1 MQQPLRVRLGDR
13 ELCPF
18 LHPVGDAL
26 SSRILLFRDIGRLVW
41 RRKLWFLMPVFSLL
55 VFGILLLVVL
65 ESPVLLPF
73 FYAIF

>member
-1 MQQPLRVRLGDR
+1 
-13 ELCPF
+13 
-18 LHPVGDAL
+18 
-26 SSRILLFRDIGRLVW
+26 
-41 RRKLWFLMPVFSLL
+41 MPVFSLL